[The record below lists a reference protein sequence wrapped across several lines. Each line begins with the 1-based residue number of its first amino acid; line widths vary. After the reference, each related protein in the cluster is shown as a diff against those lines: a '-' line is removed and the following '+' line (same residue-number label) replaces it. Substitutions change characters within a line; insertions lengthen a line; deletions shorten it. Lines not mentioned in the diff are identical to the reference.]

1 MTNISNGA
9 DIYSYADSIK
19 RSLAKG
25 KLTQQTSPFRG
36 ITTMKNTTGRDNKM
50 YYVSDGF
57 NLKAELENQ
66 FTSMYNLTRTPTSSS
81 QLNKASVPSLM
92 PNIRS

>member
-1 MTNISNGA
+1 MTPRKPLMKVDVMTNVSNGA

-25 KLTQQTSPFRG
+25 KLTQQTSPFNG

-57 NLKAELENQ
+57 NL
-66 FTSMYNLTRTPTSSS
+66 
-81 QLNKASVPSLM
+81 
-92 PNIRS
+92 